1 MYLIAFMYFFFK
13 RNNSYTWERF
23 MGAFKK
29 VVYSPPI
36 IKIKKIKICIIMY
49 FIYVN
54 KFNSLVTF
62 I

>member
-36 IKIKKIKICIIMY
+36 IKIKKNKNLYNNVFYIC
-49 FIYVN
+49 
-54 KFNSLVTF
+54 K
-62 I
+62 